1 MLNNLDLMIIVFM
14 VLAAVGLLAFCLMFL
29 VKNEKIKKASL
40 FVASAL
46 GIYLGYVNFRIFFPM
61 FMGQFVIGALLGA
74 AGIAAIVL
82 AIISK
87 DEVKKFK
94 LARILAAASLVL
106 GMVNAVL

>member
-29 VKNEKIKKASL
+29 VKNEKIKKVSL

-46 GIYLGYVNFRIFFPM
+46 GIYLGYVSFRIFFPM